1 MKNFLVKIFWILNEL
16 IEFTFAFR
24 STYALKGYLYRK
36 TQKNK
41 RKSKPK
47 AKQISKEEYFK
58 LKSKRLRS

>member
-1 MKNFLVKIFWILNEL
+1 MKNFTFKLLNLLLEL

-24 STYALKGYLYRK
+24 STYALKGYIYRK

-58 LKSKRLRS
+58 LKSKKLRS